1 MKADTGVSRIFLKQ
15 DDITKSDNMQ
25 QLIDGPITTLPN
37 SGIVKA
43 AHKGVLPLH
52 DTFSD
57 QAKEALVYPEITN
70 ESLLSIGQICND
82 NCLTLFSK
90 KNIHIFKEDRLILTY
105 IYSSSDGLWDIP
117 FQ

>member
-1 MKADTGVSRIFLKQ
+1 MKAETGASRTFLKQ
-15 DDITKSDNMQ
+15 GDITKLVKIKK
-25 QLIDGPITTLPN
+25 LIDGPIATLPN
-37 SGIVKA
+37 SANIKVT
-43 AHKGVLPLH
+43 HKGLLPLH
-52 DTFSD
+52 NTLSD
-57 QAKEALVYPEITN
+57 QAKDALVYPEITN

-105 IYSSSDGLWDIP
+105 IYSSSDDLWDIQ